1 MKNNN
6 GPIDIRVVTQ
16 YVAEQSN
23 PDAAEYVFAYTITIT
38 NRGEQAAQLLRRYWR
53 ITDGNNEEQEVR
65 GDGVVGEQPNL
76 ASGESYRY
84 TSGAVIKTPV
94 GVMEGSYQMR
104 SADGEMF
111 DAPIAAFSLAY
122 PNALH

>member
-1 MKNNN
+1 MKNEN

-16 YVAEQSN
+16 YVPEQSN
-23 PDAAEYVFAYTITIT
+23 PEAAEYVFAYTITIT
-38 NRGEQAAQLLRRYWR
+38 NRGEKAAQLLRRYWR

-65 GDGVVGEQPNL
+65 GEGVVGEQPHL

-94 GVMEGSYQMR
+94 GVMEGSYQML
-104 SADGEMF
+104 STDGDTF
-111 DAPIAAFSLAY
+111 DAPIAAFSLVY

>member
-1 MKNNN
+1 MNNKRDS
-6 GPIDIRVVTQ
+6 IDIRVVTQ

-23 PDAAEYVFAYTITIT
+23 PDAAEFVFAYTITIT

-104 SADGEMF
+104 SADGEIF

-122 PNALH
+122 PNAVH

>member
-1 MKNNN
+1 MNNKK

-53 ITDGNNEEQEVR
+53 ITDGNNEEKEVR

-94 GVMEGSYQMR
+94 GVMEGSYKMR

>member
-1 MKNNN
+1 MKSKR

-16 YVAEQSN
+16 FVPEQSN
-23 PDAAEYVFAYTITIT
+23 PAAAEYVFAYTITIT

-53 ITDGNNEEQEVR
+53 ITDGNNQEQEVH
-65 GDGVVGEQPNL
+65 GEGVVGEQPRL

-84 TSGAVIKTPV
+84 TSGTVIKTPV
-94 GVMEGSYQMR
+94 GVMEGSYQML
-104 SADGEMF
+104 SADGETF
-111 DAPIAAFSLAY
+111 DAPIAAFSLVY